1 MSDLTPADHHLW
13 QLDAVNVL
21 DLILRTEV
29 KRGEALPP
37 LAWRLPGGRE
47 LIGEPH
53 PGTDQQ
59 RADAV
64 RAWGR
69 SLGAPVKVRDLG
81 DSQES
86 HTMTAPF
93 AANAHHMV
101 DITITTT
108 VAAGILTDGAGR

>member
-1 MSDLTPADHHLW
+1 MSDLTPTDHHLW
-13 QLDAVNVL
+13 QLDALRVL
-21 DLILRTEV
+21 ELILRTEARKTDV
-29 KRGEALPP
+29 LPP

-53 PGTDQQ
+53 PGTDQE

-69 SLGAPVKVRDLG
+69 SLGAPVAVRDLG
-81 DSQES
+81 DGTAR
-86 HTMTAPF
+86 HTLTAPF

-101 DITITTT
+101 EITVTAT
-108 VAAGILTDGAGR
+108 VAAEIRAVTA

>member
-21 DLILRTEV
+21 ELILRTEARKADV
-29 KRGEALPP
+29 LPP

-53 PGTDQQ
+53 PGTDQE

-69 SLGAPVKVRDLG
+69 SLGAPVKVRDQG
-81 DSQES
+81 DMER
-86 HTMTAPF
+86 HTMTCPV

-101 DITITTT
+101 EITVTAT